1 MLSDQVAIPI
11 HILATL
17 VPCEHTV
24 LVRLMHRKN
33 YPSCLLSILTRRSC
47 IYQIGKS
54 VLRNDVEQVVVVER
68 APNHQIGNLVPVVG
82 RLREDEVI
90 LIITSTTR
98 THQSVLAEKNS
109 LRRSPLDVAVVLL
122 HIR

>member
-1 MLSDQVAIPI
+1 
-11 HILATL
+11 
-17 VPCEHTV
+17 
-24 LVRLMHRKN
+24 MHRKN
-33 YPSCLLSILTRRSC
+33 YPSRLLNILTRRSC

-68 APNHQIGNLVPVVG
+68 APNHQIGNLVPIVG